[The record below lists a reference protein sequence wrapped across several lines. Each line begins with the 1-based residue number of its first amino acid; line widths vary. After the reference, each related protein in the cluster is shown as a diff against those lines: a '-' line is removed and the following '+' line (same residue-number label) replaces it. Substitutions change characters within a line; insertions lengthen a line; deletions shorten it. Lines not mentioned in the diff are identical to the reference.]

1 MVLVMNLMVQK
12 REKNQMMT
20 LMIDWKKMIMILL
33 KKILALKWNEE
44 YVLLLFILVNYYII
58 NTYLLETIQKI
69 KTFRR

>member
-20 LMIDWKKMIMILL
+20 LMIDWKKTIMISL

-44 YVLLLFILVNYYII
+44 YVLLFVSFGKLLYYKYII
-58 NTYLLETIQKI
+58 
-69 KTFRR
+69 FRNDSKD